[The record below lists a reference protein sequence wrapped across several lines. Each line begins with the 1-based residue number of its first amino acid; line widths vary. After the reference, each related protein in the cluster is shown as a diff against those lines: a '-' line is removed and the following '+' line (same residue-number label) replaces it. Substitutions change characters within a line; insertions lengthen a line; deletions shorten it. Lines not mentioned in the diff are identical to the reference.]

1 MQQAKNALGIKANI
15 YHAIKL
21 GQLCGGYQWRFD
33 KLESIS
39 PIIPKSGRPRKI
51 GKYDKDWN
59 LIKEYNSLAE
69 CKRENGSGMQHVL
82 SGRDE
87 FAKGFRYKYLN

>member
-1 MQQAKNALGIKANI
+1 MLLNQVKYVEVINGDLINQKELP
-15 YHAIKL
+15 
-21 GQLCGGYQWRFD
+21 
-33 KLESIS
+33 
-39 PIIPKSGRPRKI
+39 PITSKSGRPRKV